1 MPFAYDIVL
10 WDKIRS
16 EVNAILEFWQSALE
30 FKGFR

>member
-10 WDKIRS
+10 LNKIRS
-16 EVNAILEFWQSALE
+16 EVNATLEFWRSALE